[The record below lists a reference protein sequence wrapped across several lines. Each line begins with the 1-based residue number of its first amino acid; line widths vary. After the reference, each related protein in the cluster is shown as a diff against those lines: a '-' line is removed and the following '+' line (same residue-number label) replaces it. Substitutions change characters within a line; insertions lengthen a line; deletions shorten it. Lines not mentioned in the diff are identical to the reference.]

1 VTRIILFLSL
11 ALSLAA
17 CVRDE
22 AQNAQCARERPA
34 GATLP
39 WGYFPG
45 YGCGPVPRAI
55 TNFSAAP
62 AAERAG

>member
-1 VTRIILFLSL
+1 VNRIILFLSL
-11 ALSLAA
+11 ALCLAA
-17 CVRDE
+17 CASDQ
-22 AQNAQCARERPA
+22 AQDAQCARERPA

-55 TNFSAAP
+55 TNFSAAT
-62 AAERAG
+62 ALERAG